1 MMRTTL
7 ALCAVISCGMIA
19 ACTAQPPTPDE
30 APQTVHAELGDPFAA
45 PADAEDLDPA
55 DDIVR
60 YQLVAD
66 ELEGDT
72 RYRYAFNGQ
81 NPAPTLRARVGDTV
95 VVELTNQLA
104 QPTTIHWHGVAV
116 PWAMDGVTWMQ
127 DPIAPGETFTY
138 EFQVNRAGTFW
149 YHPHFNTA
157 NQVDGGLFGMLVVE
171 DPSDPI
177 PDTEVLLVIDS
188 ADEFLGD
195 PDAVMGHGGGMPEDG
210 AGNHFGHGSE
220 RVRRTWYVNG
230 VEEPELVLPAGSTAR
245 VRILNASNTG
255 YAALRWPR
263 IRHIANDQGLLPS
276 LQEPERLV
284 LAPGDRADAEWLIDD
299 DGFVVELDP
308 YSLNGGDAYGPPRTL
323 MTVVADGGDPAPP
336 GLAWPF
342 GGGEPTADP
351 GSTDVLYAFAGSDRT
366 GLWMING
373 EFFPDVTIAELEL
386 GQTAV
391 IEVRNLSPT
400 EHPFHLHGL
409 HFEVL
414 SVNAVAPGYRRVED
428 TINLKIR
435 DVVRLLVT
443 ADNPGDWMAHCHIL
457 PHAEGGMMTVLRVGE

>member
-1 MMRTTL
+1 MT
-7 ALCAVISCGMIA
+7 ALHPGCSVALLA
-19 ACTAQPPTPDE
+19 ACVFAACAPGGSASQTGATAIEQ
-30 APQTVHAELGDPFAA
+30 ALGDPFHV
-45 PADAEDLDPA
+45 PADAPDLDDAP
-55 DDIVR
+55 DVVR
-60 YQLVAD
+60 VELVAD
-66 ELEGDT
+66 ELEGDA
-72 RYRYAFNGQ
+72 RYRYAYNGQ
-81 NPAPTLRARVGDTV
+81 NPAPTIRATVGD
-95 VVELTNQLA
+95 VVEVAFTNELA
-104 QPTTIHWHGVAV
+104 QPTTIHWHGIAV

-127 DPIAPGETFTY
+127 DPIAPGESFTY
-138 EFQVNRAGTFW
+138 RFAVEQAGTFW

-157 NQVDGGLFGMLVVE
+157 NQVDGGLFGLLVVE
-171 DPSDPI
+171 DPADPI

-210 AGNHFGHGSE
+210 AGHHYGHGSE

-230 VEEPELVLPAGSTAR
+230 VEEPNVTLPAGSTAR

-255 YAALRWPR
+255 FAALRWR
-263 IRHIANDQGLLPS
+263 GIRQIAGEQGLLPS
-276 LQEPERLV
+276 LQQPERMV
-284 LAPGDRADAEWLIDD
+284 LAPGDRAEVEWLIDD
-299 DGFVVELDP
+299 DFAVELDP
-308 YSLNGGDAYGPPRTL
+308 YSLNGGDAYGEPRTL
-323 MTVVADGGDPAPP
+323 MTVTVDGDAPAPS

-342 GGGEPTADP
+342 VPGEPSADP
-351 GSTDVLYAFAGSDRT
+351 GTTDVLYAFAGSDRT

-373 EFFPDVTIAELEL
+373 EFFPDVTIAELERD
-386 GQTAV
+386 QTAV

-414 SVNAVAPGYRRVED
+414 SVNGEPPEYRRIED

-435 DVVRLLVT
+435 DTARLLVN

-457 PHAEGGMMTVLRVGE
+457 PHAEGGMMTVLRVKE